1 MANKKELSIKDIKAS
16 EEKDKLLKELAWNV
30 IPICPYQDTPTLS
43 YTIKLTIT
51 NIKRYIKE
59 LEDEKI
65 LTHVSGT
72 NTYNKTYA
80 LNSTLHIKL
89 LNDIK
94 KDPKDFL
101 NRTRSNYFV
110 SWENT
115 QWKNAVQEFV
125 LHGTVPNP
133 NTLYCLDI
141 PEQLSLMER
150 MLEYPEWM
158 PFFNSLPMKSIRAL
172 FDAMAFK
179 WNEEL
184 SQPDMLILNRGLL
197 KNEALPASIREQYIS
212 DYAFHEY
219 VLPARL
225 KEYAEAPHPNT
236 PMHQCISA
244 LYAQYQGKVKEAI
257 QLYQKALK
265 ELGTSFF
272 ANTLYN
278 VYYVLALIQENTSSS
293 RKKLDTL
300 SRKRELS
307 NNYCLAPVKLLIWH
321 GLKKNTEEII
331 QEIKLEIN
339 YMTPL
344 SCLMTLL
351 LLRHLHLDNEI
362 KPIDEASICK
372 QIDKEELKLLQLEFS
387 QDFAPFVARADK
399 LKKQTQL
406 SPLLPPCK
414 QMEPWEK
421 AIAEL
426 MEKTKPAQKSTSSSI
441 IQESQGRIIY
451 QVNRYGLITPILQKS
466 KDGVTWTKGRNI
478 ALSTFQSGLP
488 EMNEKDRAMAGHVKH
503 YVYNGWGRNES
514 WELRGEEAMAELA
527 GYPLVFSNIQP
538 GTPVVITREKP
549 QITVT
554 QTESGFRIEHNA
566 GENINQK
573 FAMQVENDFLF
584 HVMELSS
591 TQRDLLGIL
600 SKNKEFPQKAEKQLA
615 ELLPQLSQVMT
626 VHSDLLQDKD
636 QLKRVEAN
644 DQITILMQ
652 PVGEGIKADLFVKPF
667 TDQPPYC
674 KAGKGNVSVIGIVN
688 EQKVQAVRNLKAEE
702 QNLKQLME
710 WLQPLGERMEDEESN
725 LLFEDIYQCLNLLE
739 ILQAHLEDIR
749 IEWPQGVKIK
759 LKGKADM
766 KNLFLRVKGIGQWF
780 ELEGELKTDDGT
792 ILRMA
797 QLLQKIRESKG
808 RFITLSDGEFIA
820 LTDNLRKQLQAIDP
834 ILTEEKGKLRI
845 PMLTASSLLEM
856 KGQGTTLATD
866 VTFDHL
872 IKRMEEAEKEKFPLP
887 QQLKA
892 ELRNYQTEGFEWMSR
907 LAYWGAGACLADD
920 MGLGKT
926 LQAIALLLK
935 QGRQGASL
943 IVMPASILPN
953 WRNELERFA
962 PSLTPLV
969 MKEVGCDRK
978 ALVANASEYD
988 VVLTTYG
995 LLVNEAEI
1003 LASKKWN
1010 IIVLDEAHIIK
1021 NKETKMSKA
1030 AMELQGDFRL
1040 MLTGTPLQN
1049 HLGEIW
1055 NLFQFANP
1063 GLLGTFRQFT
1073 EKFINPI
1080 EKEGDKSRQ
1089 RRLKRL
1095 LQPFILRRT
1104 KTEVLDELP
1113 PKTEITLHVEL
1124 GEQERALYEHL
1135 RRVALNNLEEG
1146 ATAIQAFSEITRLRQ
1161 AACHPSLV
1169 QPELNLSSAKCDA
1182 FLKLVEE
1189 LMNNQHRALVFSQ
1202 FTAHLE
1208 LIRNELDK
1216 AHISYLYLDGST
1228 HLTEREKLVRDFQ
1241 TGEQPLFLISLKA
1254 GGLGLNLTAADFVI
1268 HLDPWWNPAI
1278 ENQASDRA
1286 YRIGQTRPVTVYRLI
1301 ATQTI
1306 EEKILRL
1313 HQTKKSLADSLLD
1326 GSDMAH
1332 KLSKEELLELLKEA
1346 NG

>member
-1 MANKKELSIKDIKAS
+1 M
-16 EEKDKLLKELAWNV
+16 KELAWEV
-30 IPICPYQDTPTLS
+30 TPICPYQDIPNLS
-43 YTIKLTIT
+43 YATKLT
-51 NIKRYIKE
+51 NASIKQYIKE
-59 LEDEKI
+59 LEEEKI
-65 LTHVSGT
+65 LIHVSGS
-72 NTYNKTYA
+72 NMYNKAYA
-80 LNSTLHIKL
+80 LNSALHIQL

-94 KDPKDFL
+94 KDPKEFL
-101 NRTRSNYFV
+101 NRKRSNYFV
-110 SWENT
+110 SWESI
-115 QWKNAVQEFV
+115 QWKNAIQEFV
-125 LHGTVPNP
+125 THGTLPD
-133 NTLYCLDI
+133 LDTCYI
-141 PEQLSLMER
+141 LDSYEQLSLIR
-150 MLEYPEWM
+150 QMLEYQEWI
-158 PFFNSLPMKSIRAL
+158 PFFNNLPVKNIRAI
-172 FDAMAFK
+172 FERIAFR

-184 SQPDMLILNRGLL
+184 SQPDMDILNRGFL
-197 KNEALPASIREQYIS
+197 KNETLPASIRDQCIS
-212 DYAFHEY
+212 DYAFYEY

-225 KEYAEAPHPNT
+225 KEYMEAPQPDT

-244 LYAQYQGKVKEAI
+244 LCTQYQGKAKEAV

-265 ELGTSFF
+265 GLGTTFF
-272 ANTLYN
+272 GNTFYN
-278 VYYVLALIQENTSSS
+278 TYYILALIQEGSSTSW
-293 RKKLDTL
+293 KKLGAL
-300 SRKRELS
+300 SRRKEL
-307 NNYCLAPVKLLIWH
+307 NGNFQLTPVKLLIWN
-321 GLKKNTEEII
+321 GLKKDTDEIMP
-331 QEIKLEIN
+331 EIKQAIN
-339 YMTPL
+339 YMPRL
-344 SCLMTLL
+344 SNLMTLL
-351 LLRHLHLDNEI
+351 LLRHLHLDNGI
-362 KPIDEASICK
+362 NMDEASICG

-387 QDFAPFVARADK
+387 QDFAPFAARADK

-406 SPLLPPCK
+406 CPLLPPCK
-414 QMEPWEK
+414 KMEPWER

-426 MEKTKPAQKSTSSSI
+426 MEKTRPAQKNTPASVM
-441 IQESQGRIIY
+441 QESQSRIIY

-466 KDGVTWTKGRNI
+466 KDGVTWSKGRNI

-488 EMNEKDRAMAGHVKH
+488 EMNEKDKAMAGHVKH
-503 YVYNGWGRNES
+503 YTYNGWGRNEF

-527 GYPLVFSNIQP
+527 GYPLVFSSIQP
-538 GTPVVITREKP
+538 GTPVVITREKL

-554 QTESGFRIEHNA
+554 QTQSGFRIEHNA
-566 GENINQK
+566 GENINQA

-584 HVMELSS
+584 HIMELSGA
-591 TQRDLLGIL
+591 QRDLLGIL

-626 VHSDLLQDKD
+626 VHSDLLQDKN
-636 QLKRVEAN
+636 QLKQVKAN
-644 DQITILMQ
+644 AQITVLMQ

-674 KAGKGNVSVIGIVN
+674 QAGKGNVSVIGTVK
-688 EQKVQAVRNLKAEE
+688 EKKVQAIRDLKKEQ

-710 WLQPLGERMEDEESN
+710 WLQPLGERTEYEDNS
-725 LLFEDIYQCLNLLE
+725 LLFEDTYQCLDLLE
-739 ILQAHLEDIR
+739 ILQEHLEDIR
-749 IEWPQGVKIK
+749 IEWPQGVKVK

-766 KNLFLRVKGIGQWF
+766 KNLSLSVKGIGQWF

-797 QLLQKIRESKG
+797 ELLQKVRESKG

-820 LTDNLRKQLQAIDP
+820 LTDNLRKQLQTIDP
-834 ILTEEKGKLRI
+834 ILTEEKGKLRL
-845 PMLTASSLLEM
+845 PMLTASSLQEM
-856 KGQGTTLATD
+856 EGQGAALNTD
-866 VTFDHL
+866 DTFNRL
-872 IKRMEEAEKEKFPLP
+872 IRRMEEAEKEAFPLP
-887 QQLKA
+887 HQLKA

-926 LQAIALLLK
+926 LQTIALLLK
-935 QGRQGASL
+935 QGKQGASL
-943 IVMPASILPN
+943 VVVPASILLN

-978 ALVANASEYD
+978 ALVDNASEYD

-1003 LASKKWN
+1003 LTDKKWN
-1010 IIVLDEAHIIK
+1010 IVVLDEAHVIK

-1030 AMELQGDFRL
+1030 AMGLRGNFRL

-1073 EKFINPI
+1073 ERFINPI

-1113 PKTEITLHVEL
+1113 QKTEITLHVEL
-1124 GEQERALYEHL
+1124 GEPERALYENL
-1135 RRVALNNLEEG
+1135 RRTALNNLEEG
-1146 ATAIQAFSEITRLRQ
+1146 ATAIQALSEITKLRQ

-1169 QPELNLSSAKCDA
+1169 QPELNLPSAKCDA

-1189 LMNNQHRALVFSQ
+1189 LKNNQHRALVFSQ

-1208 LIRNELDK
+1208 LIRKELDK
-1216 AHISYLYLDGST
+1216 AHINYLYLDGST
-1228 HLTEREKLVRDFQ
+1228 PLAEREKLVKAFQ

-1346 NG
+1346 NGC